1 MIESYIR
8 LKEVLEIVQEH
19 ESTWYHRIKK
29 GKALQTAIL
38 SPRSTRW
45 SKKDIDA
52 VMASISTVLQ
62 NRGTK

>member
-8 LKEVLEIVQEH
+8 LKEVLEIVQER
-19 ESTWYHRIKK
+19 ESTWYQRIK

-45 SKKDIDA
+45 SKIDIDA